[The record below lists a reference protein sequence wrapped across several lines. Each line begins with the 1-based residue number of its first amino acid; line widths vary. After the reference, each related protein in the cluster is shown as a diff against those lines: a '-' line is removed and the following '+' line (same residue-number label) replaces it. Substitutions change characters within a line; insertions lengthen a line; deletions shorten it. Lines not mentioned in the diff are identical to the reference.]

1 MGDGRWGV
9 SMRRYTL
16 AGFATLGT
24 RQSRAVE
31 VAGERATVD
40 ATRSFVAASRH
51 AEVEAPGSGA
61 VDASAYRA
69 ADPSYLI
76 PGMRRFGLSRYGM
89 PGTLQ
94 SCGVAVECAGGSLDA
109 TRLFAAA
116 PRTVAVEAPL
126 EVLLDAQAY
135 LAAAPS
141 YLVPGMRRFGLSRF
155 SCPGTQVR
163 QVSVGIAEATVDAT
177 RSFAAA
183 DRIAEV
189 EVLGG
194 ALDAQAYLAAAPSY
208 LVPGARRFG
217 LSRFSAPGSLQSR
230 PVSVEGAAAT
240 LAATRDPLVAADRL
254 AAIAAAGGYLAGRS
268 YAVPDVTGGVSVMFE
283 GVPGMTADIQFKRG
297 STLPVYPITLYRPDV
312 PSEPLPLAGAA
323 VRLVAKSRFTG
334 ATVIDEALEI
344 LDATAG
350 LCQFSREVG
359 DYLQGDRCK
368 AEIIVT
374 FGNGAVLILPTTGYY
389 SLTIEDSLA

>member
-94 SCGVAVECAGGSLDA
+94 SCEVAVECAGGSLDA

-141 YLVPGMRRFGLSRF
+141 YLMPGVRRFGLSRF
-155 SCPGTQVR
+155 SVAGT
-163 QVSVGIAEATVDAT
+163 
-177 RSFAAA
+177 
-183 DRIAEV
+183 
-189 EVLGG
+189 
-194 ALDAQAYLAAAPSY
+194 
-208 LVPGARRFG
+208 
-217 LSRFSAPGSLQSR
+217 LQSR
-230 PVSVEGAAAT
+230 PGAVAGAAAI
-240 LAATRDPLVAADRL
+240 LAATRDPLVAADRA
-254 AAIAAAGGYLAGRS
+254 AAIRAAGGYLAGVS
-268 YAVPDVTGGVSVMFE
+268 AAIPDVSGGVSVAFE
-283 GVPGMTADIQFKRG
+283 E
-297 STLPVYPITLYRPDV
+297 VYPI
-312 PSEPLPLAGAA
+312 
-323 VRLVAKSRFTG
+323 
-334 ATVIDEALEI
+334 
-344 LDATAG
+344 
-350 LCQFSREVG
+350 
-359 DYLQGDRCK
+359 
-368 AEIIVT
+368 
-374 FGNGAVLILPTTGYY
+374 
-389 SLTIEDSLA
+389 

>member
-61 VDASAYRA
+61 VDASAYRV

-76 PGMRRFGLSRYGM
+76 PGMRRFSLSRYGM

-94 SCGVAVECAGGSLDA
+94 SRGVAVECAGGSLDA
-109 TRLFAAA
+109 TRSFAAA

-141 YLVPGMRRFGLSRF
+141 YLVPGARRFGLSRF
-155 SCPGTQVR
+155 SCPGT
-163 QVSVGIAEATVDAT
+163 
-177 RSFAAA
+177 
-183 DRIAEV
+183 
-189 EVLGG
+189 LH
-194 ALDAQAYLAAAPSY
+194 
-208 LVPGARRFG
+208 
-217 LSRFSAPGSLQSR
+217 SRHGTI
-230 PVSVEGAAAT
+230 EGAGGT

-254 AAIAAAGGYLAGRS
+254 AAIAGLGGYLAGRS
-268 YAVPDVTGGVSVMFE
+268 YAVPDVSGGVAVTFE
-283 GVPGMTADIQFKRG
+283 E
-297 STLPVYPITLYRPDV
+297 VYPI
-312 PSEPLPLAGAA
+312 
-323 VRLVAKSRFTG
+323 
-334 ATVIDEALEI
+334 
-344 LDATAG
+344 
-350 LCQFSREVG
+350 
-359 DYLQGDRCK
+359 
-368 AEIIVT
+368 
-374 FGNGAVLILPTTGYY
+374 
-389 SLTIEDSLA
+389 